1 MHRRSRENRKF
12 NRILITISLLLVVS
26 GIGFL
31 LFKRVSNKK
40 IVDEQIRELEMEIAK
55 AESSNTDL
63 KKMVEYLESDGYLEE
78 QARLNFNLKKEGE
91 NVVQLQEPSKNAT
104 SSADIFQNSAN
115 QDDSNM
121 KKWIEYFFAAK

>member
-1 MHRRSRENRKF
+1 MHRRFKENRRF
-12 NRILITISLLLVVS
+12 NKILVTISLLLIVS
-26 GIGFL
+26 GISFL

-40 IVDEQIRELEMEIAK
+40 IVDEQIKELEMEIAK

-91 NVVQLQEPSKNAT
+91 NVIQLQEPSKNPT
-104 SSADIFQNSAN
+104 SSADVSQNSVN
-115 QDDSNM
+115 QDDPNV

>member
-1 MHRRSRENRKF
+1 MRRALKENRKF
-12 NRILITISLLLVVS
+12 NRILVTISLLLLVG
-26 GIGFL
+26 GISFL

-55 AESSNTDL
+55 AEANNTDL

-91 NVVQLQEPSKNAT
+91 NVIQLQEPSKNAT
-104 SSADIFQNSAN
+104 TSADASPDLISQGNQNV
-115 QDDSNM
+115 